1 MPLTRVTWRKEGDM
15 GNSVLA
21 HPTTKKANGRGNM
34 IYSKDEK
41 PS

>member
-1 MPLTRVTWRKEGDM
+1 MLLTIVTWGKEDNT

-21 HPTTKKANGRGNM
+21 RPTTKKANGGGNM
-34 IYSKDEK
+34 KYSKDEK